1 MDLAQIDTFL
11 ALAAE
16 GSFSRAGK
24 KLLRTQPA
32 VSLALKRL
40 EEDLGEKLIDRSSK
54 DLVLTDAGHVVL
66 DYSRRFYNLRR
77 ELYNSISELRDKQ
90 AGKLT
95 IGANESTALYLLSH
109 IERFRRLYPRV
120 KVEIRRSLS
129 SHIPDEVLAGG
140 MDLGAISY
148 DPGRP
153 ELASTVIYHDALALV
168 VSPEHRFAGRAE
180 VSIAE
185 LGMEIFIAHNVV
197 SPYREQVID
206 IFERQGVPL
215 HMDVEMPTV
224 ETIKRLVQRNLGVAF
239 LPKMCVEV
247 EIAGGALVEVAV
259 REIQI
264 ERQIRLIQPA
274 KRALSYA
281 GQAFLT
287 VIQSE

>member
-95 IGANESTALYLLSH
+95 IGANETTALYLITH
-109 IERFRRLYPRV
+109 IERFRRLYPKV

-153 ELASTVIYHDALALV
+153 ELAWTVIYNDALALV

-180 VSIAE
+180 VSIEE
-185 LGMEIFIAHNVV
+185 LGMEIFIAHNVI
-197 SPYREQVID
+197 SPYREQVLA

-215 HMDVEMPTV
+215 HMDIEMPTV

-239 LPKMCVEV
+239 LPKMCVEA

-264 ERQIRLIQPA
+264 ERQVRLIQPA

-287 VIQSE
+287 VMQGR